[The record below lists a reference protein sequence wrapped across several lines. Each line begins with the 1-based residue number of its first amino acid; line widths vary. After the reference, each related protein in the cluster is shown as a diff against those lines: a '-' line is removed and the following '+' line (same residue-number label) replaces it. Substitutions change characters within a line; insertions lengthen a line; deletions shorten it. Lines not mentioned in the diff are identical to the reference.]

1 MNNSKKLLIPF
12 IATLVGA
19 LLIVLTLFL
28 PYASATDETRQGL
41 AMMSS
46 MTVSEDGG
54 ITAGEVRTGGYHQ
67 MGGFR
72 CAL

>member
-54 ITAGEVRTGGYHQ
+54 CFGPI
-67 MGGFR
+67 
-72 CAL
+72 